1 MISKKIREG
10 CRKIFI
16 PVKKKTIDF
25 IRKKILKVKD
35 TKTGF
40 DKLNF
45 TFKDA
50 QKLKEECTNFRNNN
64 IELYI
69 NRKKLMIR
77 PQYESKL
84 KAIKDK
90 YEEKLPKD
98 KSKKFKEFSK
108 VKEKLIN
115 YLIGKKKKELK
126 KKYPEF
132 DDSFF
137 NKIKR
142 KFDNLKGLFCGIY
155 YGFMSSLTYN
165 IIDIRIKETRSK
177 LLEKLLNGVKKD
189 NYEAEFAKLKKYEN
203 KCNMNTINDEIN
215 YLIDSSSDKI
225 VFNYLKINTIQSKEK
240 LDKLNKYLKSNMLD
254 NNYEINIKKI
264 SNELENLNNDDNISM
279 SSNYIFD
286 DKNELL
292 IELNEYSNL

>member
-1 MISKKIREG
+1 MPSYEKSVEEKFTILFKFIRDIGLTIAGAKCASLTGSKVLTSISIGIGVAKILKNIKDEVIKHFFSLSESQKRLYLINYRSSPQTTFGMISKKIREG

-84 KAIKDK
+84 IAIRDK
-90 YEEKLPKD
+90 YREKLPKD

-108 VKEKLIN
+108 VKEKLIK
-115 YLIGKKKKELK
+115 YLIDKRKKELK

-137 NKIKR
+137 NKIKH

-155 YGFMSSLTYN
+155 NGFMSSLTYN
-165 IIDIRIKETRSK
+165 IVDIRIKETKSK

-189 NYEAEFAKLKKYEN
+189 
-203 KCNMNTINDEIN
+203 TIFPE
-215 YLIDSSSDKI
+215 
-225 VFNYLKINTIQSKEK
+225 VE
-240 LDKLNKYLKSNMLD
+240 
-254 NNYEINIKKI
+254 
-264 SNELENLNNDDNISM
+264 
-279 SSNYIFD
+279 
-286 DKNELL
+286 
-292 IELNEYSNL
+292 

>member
-1 MISKKIREG
+1 
-10 CRKIFI
+10 
-16 PVKKKTIDF
+16 
-25 IRKKILKVKD
+25 
-35 TKTGF
+35 
-40 DKLNF
+40 
-45 TFKDA
+45 
-50 QKLKEECTNFRNNN
+50 
-64 IELYI
+64 
-69 NRKKLMIR
+69 MIR

-84 KAIKDK
+84 IAIRDK
-90 YEEKLPKD
+90 YREKLPKD

-108 VKEKLIN
+108 VKEKLIK
-115 YLIGKKKKELK
+115 YLIDKRKKELK

-137 NKIKR
+137 NKIKH

-155 YGFMSSLTYN
+155 NGFMSSLTYN
-165 IIDIRIKETRSK
+165 IVDIRIKETKSK

-189 NYEAEFAKLKKYEN
+189 NYEAEFAKFKKYEN
-203 KCNMNTINDEIN
+203 KCKMNTINDEIN

-225 VFNYLKINTIQSKEK
+225 VFNYLKINTIQSKER

-279 SSNYIFD
+279 SSNDIFD